1 MTVWGGCSGC
11 HNEIATAF
19 LSPCN
24 DKPYN
29 RNNKK
34 NTSLLTTSLIYS
46 HSTPPHSHITPK
58 KPPKT
63 HHHTTTPPTSQKPT
77 PPHPNITYITK
88 NPLHHIHTLT
98 YPHSTLLHSHI
109 APKTLPTHQYT
120 THSHTHT
127 PHHKYYL
134 LTNALLATPQK
145 SLQKNIL
152 TTTPNTTY
160 ITKNTHHH
168 TPTPPTS
175 QKNPLHHIHT
185 LTYPH
190 PTLPHS
196 HITHTKKPPKTH
208 QPPPKNTPS
217 PTTPTTRHTI
227 KPLITP
233 ILSNNHTDI
242 LIIIKK

>member
-1 MTVWGGCSGC
+1 MPRVAKATLAMTVWGGCSGC

-46 HSTPPHSHITPK
+46 HPTLPHSHITYPK

-63 HHHTTTPPTSQKPT
+63 HHHT
-77 PPHPNITYITK
+77 
-88 NPLHHIHTLT
+88 
-98 YPHSTLLHSHI
+98 
-109 APKTLPTHQYT
+109 
-120 THSHTHT
+120 
-127 PHHKYYL
+127 
-134 LTNALLATPQK
+134 
-145 SLQKNIL
+145 
-152 TTTPNTTY
+152 
-160 ITKNTHHH
+160 
-168 TPTPPTS
+168 PTPPTP

-196 HITHTKKPPKTH
+196 HIAPKTPPHSHTPTPLTSQKTHYTTSTHSHIPIQHSHTHTSPTQKSPKNTH
-208 QPPPKNTPS
+208 TTYKTPHYQPPPLPDTPS
-217 PTTPTTRHTI
+217 
-227 KPLITP
+227 
-233 ILSNNHTDI
+233 NHSPHQYYQ
-242 LIIIKK
+242 IIIQIY